1 MNDRVSQKFSIPGAA
16 WQLSIEGAALEL
28 LSKRAQRR
36 WYQRETVGQL
46 FTRDL
51 TQPVIGISE
60 ATVLRPTW
68 ASWSG
73 VKFDVAEAME
83 QRERMLERNFFC
95 VGIWHTHP
103 EASCEPSPTDSRLA
117 ADHARAARPVLNG
130 LVFAIV
136 SNKDVPTGWYVG
148 VHDGAVFHRAAAVV
162 GKRHAVAR
170 SCAAADTLTSKRD
183 SRPSGN
189 D

>member
-1 MNDRVSQKFSIPGAA
+1 MNRKVSPTFSIPGSS

-36 WYQRETVGQL
+36 WHQRETVGQL
-46 FTRDL
+46 FTCDL
-51 TQPVIGISE
+51 TQSVIVISE

-73 VKFDVAEAME
+73 VKFDVAEAMD
-83 QRERMLERNFFC
+83 QRERMLKRNLFC

-103 EASCEPSPTDSRLA
+103 EASCEPSATDSRLA

-136 SNKDVPTGWYVG
+136 SNQDFPGGWYVG
-148 VHDGAVFHRAAAVV
+148 VHDGVVFHRTATKVTEEQAS
-162 GKRHAVAR
+162 AR
-170 SCAAADTLTSKRD
+170 SSAGALAPERGSPT
-183 SRPSGN
+183 SGN